1 MSSGTK
7 QFLIGCPN
15 VSWGGKKYVLGADK
29 ELSVKKHKCIVRG
42 LWGRQGGG
50 IIRSAGGKFNKVFLT
65 TLNQHTMG
73 IVCKH

>member
-15 VSWGGKKYVLGADK
+15 VSWVEKKYVQGGAK
-29 ELSVKKHKCIVRG
+29 ELRVKNVNAHQR
-42 LWGRQGGG
+42 RARGGG
-50 IIRSAGGKFNKVFLT
+50 IIISAGGKFNKDFLT